1 MWALFSVGM
10 ISGLVGSA
18 TLGLAR
24 WLGAANGHRI
34 AGLAMLVCTLVG
46 VAFAAIAAA
55 RRRRGQPEATLQLVD
70 LCLSDV
76 RAVAVS
82 DGDKLHGYLFALDAS
97 TCVLLDDQDGWFPE
111 DDEDPPIDCSLVP
124 SQFRLVFMVAADGA
138 TWELERTRTGPLR
151 YSRDASLTVGDE
163 LRSSA
168 CWDRPIAFLPTQPTW
183 LAAFAD

>member
-1 MWALFSVGM
+1 MWTLFAVGM
-10 ISGLVGSA
+10 SSGLIGSA
-18 TLGLAR
+18 TLGLAL

-34 AGLAMLVCTLVG
+34 AGLAMLVCTLIG
-46 VAFAAIAAA
+46 VAFATIAAT

-70 LCLSDV
+70 LCMSDV

-82 DGDKLHGYLFALDAS
+82 NGDKLQGYLFALDAS
-97 TCVLLDDQDGWFPE
+97 ICVLLHDQEGWFPE
-111 DDEDPPIDCSLVP
+111 DDEDPPIDCSPVP

-151 YSRDASLTVGDE
+151 YSRSASLAVGDE
-163 LRSSA
+163 IQSCA
-168 CWDRPIAFLPTQPTW
+168 CWDRPIAFLPTRPTW